1 MVVRPAQ
8 YRSARSVAS
17 SDAIAEQYVMTSP
30 EPTPMPTERTSWP
43 NATSN
48 STIGASSGT
57 GDDLLQVVPNEF
69 EVVAILHDRSQRV
82 VHGAAV
88 QFGLAEHLERGDP
101 VERFCDTR
109 RLGQIEL
116 AQPVDRGHQ
125 LAGQRLGDTRH
136 AQEN

>member
-30 EPTPMPTERTSWP
+30 EPTPIPTERNSWP

-57 GDDLLQVVPNEF
+57 GDDLLELLANQF
-69 EVVAILHDRSQRV
+69 EVVAILDDCAEGV
-82 VHGAAV
+82 VHRGRV
-88 QFGLAEHLERGDP
+88 QLRLAEHIERGDP
-101 VERFCDTR
+101 VQRFGDTR

-116 AQPVDRGHQ
+116 A
-125 LAGQRLGDTRH
+125 
-136 AQEN
+136 